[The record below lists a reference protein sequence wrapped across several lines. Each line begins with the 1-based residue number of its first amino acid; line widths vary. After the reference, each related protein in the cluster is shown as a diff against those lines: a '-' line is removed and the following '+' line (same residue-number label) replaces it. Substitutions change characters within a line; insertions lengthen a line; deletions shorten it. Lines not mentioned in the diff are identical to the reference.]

1 MLFQEGRLLAAYNA
15 VPAVEKEDFH
25 DQSPTHRFGH
35 LQRKTCS
42 HMSALLAS
50 QLEVGKVRQ
59 GEIFVVRQVLTGE
72 EASDGKAQ
80 RLSANF

>member
-1 MLFQEGRLLAAYNA
+1 MK
-15 VPAVEKEDFH
+15 EKDFH

-35 LQRKTCS
+35 LQRKACS
-42 HMSALLAS
+42 HMSALLVS
-50 QLEVGKVRQ
+50 QLKVGKVRQ
-59 GEIFVVRQVLTGE
+59 GEIFVGRQVLTGE